1 MDDQRTARHKNCRL
15 CEAKATSVDYKDVK
29 TLRAYVTERGKMI
42 SRRVSGSCAR
52 HHRMVD
58 TAIQRARNIA
68 LLPFADE

>member
-1 MDDQRTARHKNCRL
+1 MDNRTLRSKNCRF
-15 CEAKATSVDYKDVK
+15 CEAKVSAVDYKDVK

-58 TAIQRARNIA
+58 RAIQHARNIA
-68 LLPFADE
+68 LLPFADD